1 MLIFTPLEQ
10 FQIISVCAFRFGSFD
25 FSISNATV
33 IILIGLIGFTNMF
46 YMFYAKDFNLYLIP
60 SRLQYFFEL
69 IYETTLAMVVD
80 SVGLRAQK
88 YFPFILCIFLFVL
101 IANIVGLVPYSFTI
115 TSHLIV
121 TVALALGTFVAI
133 NIICL
138 KEHGFNFFSLFL
150 PAGSSVVL
158 AFLLVPIDLVSY
170 IFRPISLAVRLF
182 ANMMAGHTLLK
193 VIAGFSWAMLLSTGF
208 IFWFHF
214 LPLFVLVILIGLE
227 LAVACI
233 QAYVFTILA
242 CIYLND
248 ALHLHG

>member
-1 MLIFTPLEQ
+1 MFISTPLEQ
-10 FQIISVCAFRFGSFD
+10 FQIIPVCVFRLGAFD
-25 FSISNATV
+25 FSISNATF
-33 IILIGLIGFTNMF
+33 IILIGLFGFINLF
-46 YMFYAKDFNLYLIP
+46 YMVFAKDFNLYMIP

-69 IYETTLAMVVD
+69 IYETILTMVVD

-88 YFPFILCIFLFVL
+88 YFPFILSIFLFVL
-101 IANIVGLVPYSFTI
+101 IANVIGLVPYSFTI

-121 TVALALGTFVAI
+121 TFSLALGTFVGI
-133 NIICL
+133 NIICI

-150 PAGSSVVL
+150 PAGSSLGL
-158 AFLLVPIDLVSY
+158 AFLLVPIEFVSY

-193 VIAGFSWAMLLSTGF
+193 VIAGFSWSMLLGSGL
-208 IFWFHF
+208 IFCAHIF
-214 LPLFVLVILIGLE
+214 PLIILVILMGLE

-233 QAYVFTILA
+233 QAYVFTILS

-248 ALHLHG
+248 ALNLH

>member
-10 FQIISVCAFRFGSFD
+10 FQIIPVCAFRLGVFD
-25 FSISNATV
+25 FSISNATF
-33 IILIGLIGFTNMF
+33 IILIGLVGLVNIF
-46 YMFYAKDFNLYLIP
+46 YTLYAKDVNLLFAP
-60 SRLQYFFEL
+60 SKIQYFFEL
-69 IYETTLAMVVD
+69 IYETILTMLVD

-101 IANIVGLVPYSFTI
+101 TANIIGLVPYSFTI

-121 TVALALGTFVAI
+121 TFALSLGVFVGI
-133 NIICL
+133 NLICL
-138 KEHGFNFFSLFL
+138 KEHGFKTLSLFL
-150 PAGSSVVL
+150 PSGSSLGL
-158 AFLLVPIDLVSY
+158 AFLLVPIELVSY

-193 VIAGFSWAMLLSTGF
+193 VIAGFSWSMLLSTGF
-208 IFWFHF
+208 IFYFHF
-214 LPLFVLVILIGLE
+214 LPLVILVVLMGLE

-233 QAYVFTILA
+233 QAYVFTILS

-248 ALHLHG
+248 ALNLH